1 MLASLCLVAAVLTP
15 RSAAA
20 LEPPQAQAST
30 STAPAAAARKEPLAV
45 LYAGAPGSEREARWL
60 AFLRAE
66 CARAESVDLRKLT
79 PGAAADFDV
88 VVADWSRRY
97 VAGADGK
104 YEFDSDSG
112 HGATLPSALE
122 KPVILLGA
130 VGGEVARASKIGW
143 L

>member
-20 LEPPQAQAST
+20 WEPPQNQAST
-30 STAPAAAARKEPLAV
+30 PTAAALARKEPLAV
-45 LYAGAPGSEREARWL
+45 LYAGEPGSEREARWL